1 MVMVSKIEYD
11 VTVDVLQQ
19 VFQKFGNVQKIV
31 TFWKNNEF
39 KALIQMESVDQAQA
53 AQGALDGREI
63 YTGCNQLSIVF
74 SRHPELR
81 VRFNNERSWDYTN
94 PNLPP
99 GPSGSAVEQTSDLP
113 PQYEQQSARAQSL
126 IDSFQ
131 SQQQQRQGER
141 ERDRGYGPPPTQ
153 QRYEPAPSARD
164 AYDYNRG
171 PPSTAQPAY
180 ARDDP
185 YRQDPRDA
193 RGLPRYA
200 DNNASPMDV
209 RTPRDFPRQSALP
222 PHSTGRSMRPDS
234 QRSAV
239 LICSNMERALVVG
252 CRASIAGFLRGCSPD
267 VAVDDRVL
275 IACSRS
281 SAALA
286 TSSVSR
292 SCSVSRTLRSF
303 SSWMRLM

>member
-1 MVMVSKIEYD
+1 MTVGRSLVCWVDREDILSDAGLDGHRRGAGQANTILMVMVSKIEYD

-99 GPSGSAVEQTSDLP
+99 GPAPEQPSDLP
-113 PQYEQQSARAQSL
+113 PQYEQQSARAQGL
-126 IDSFQ
+126 IDNFQ
-131 SQQQQRQGER
+131 PQQQQQRQGDR
-141 ERDRGYGPPPTQ
+141 DRDRGYGPPPTQ
-153 QRYEPAPSARD
+153 QQRYESAPSTRES
-164 AYDYNRG
+164 YDYNRG
-171 PPSTAQPAY
+171 PPGAAQPAY
-180 ARDDP
+180 GRDDP
-185 YRQDPRDA
+185 YRQDPRDT
-193 RGLPRYA
+193 RGQPRYA
-200 DNNASPMDV
+200 DNNGPPMDV
-209 RTPRDFPRQSALP
+209 RGPRDFSQQTGLP
-222 PHSTGRSMRPDS
+222 AHSTGRSMRPDN

-239 LICSNMERALVVG
+239 LICSNMERALVVRS
-252 CRASIAGFLRGCSPD
+252 RASIA
-267 VAVDDRVL
+267 
-275 IACSRS
+275 
-281 SAALA
+281 AALL
-286 TSSVSR
+286 
-292 SCSVSRTLRSF
+292 SCSLP
-303 SSWMRLM
+303 

>member
-99 GPSGSAVEQTSDLP
+99 GPSGSAPEQPNDLP
-113 PQYEQQSARAQSL
+113 PQYDQQSARVQGL
-126 IDSFQ
+126 IDNFQ
-131 SQQQQRQGER
+131 PQQQQQQRLGERDRDR
-141 ERDRGYGPPPTQ
+141 ERDRGYGPPPSQQQQ

-171 PPSTAQPAY
+171 PPGAAQPAY
-180 ARDDP
+180 GRDDP
-185 YRQDPRDA
+185 YRQDPRDT

-200 DNNASPMDV
+200 DSNGPPMDV
-209 RTPRDFPRQSALP
+209 RGPRDFPRQSQTGLP
-222 PHSTGRSMRPDS
+222 AHSTGRSMRPDS

-239 LICSNMERALVVG
+239 LICSNMERALVVRS
-252 CRASIAGFLRGCSPD
+252 RAA
-267 VAVDDRVL
+267 
-275 IACSRS
+275 IACVLLNR
-281 SAALA
+281 
-286 TSSVSR
+286 
-292 SCSVSRTLRSF
+292 
-303 SSWMRLM
+303 W